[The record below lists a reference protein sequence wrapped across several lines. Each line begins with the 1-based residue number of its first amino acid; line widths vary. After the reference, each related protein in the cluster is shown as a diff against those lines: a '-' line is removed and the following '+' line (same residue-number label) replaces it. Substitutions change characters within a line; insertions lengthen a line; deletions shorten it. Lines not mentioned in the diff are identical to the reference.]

1 MVLAAPAAVFAAER
15 AFPGLGQPLS
25 QNEIQNFDRMI
36 GPEGKELPAGR
47 GTVKEGEAIFAKR
60 CEVCHGKGG
69 ENGITHHLVAG
80 QPGKPFKGPF
90 YGAEKDGPSYFP
102 YPTIAWDYINR
113 AMPASNPGS
122 LKPNEVYSLVAYLY
136 YRNGIIKEGE
146 AIFAKRCEI
155 CHGKGGENG
164 LTHHLVAGQPG
175 KPFKGPFYGVE
186 KDGPSYFPYPTIAW
200 DYINRAMP
208 ASNPGSLKTNEV
220 YALVAYLY
228 YRNGI
233 IKETE
238 VMDQTTLP
246 KVVMPNKDGFV
257 PAKPVYPP
265 DPTKPS
271 WY

>member
-1 MVLAAPAAVFAAER
+1 MRCSLKVLVPAMVLLTPAAVLAAGRVF
-15 AFPGLGQPLS
+15 PDVGTPLS
-25 QNEIQNFDRMI
+25 QQEIQNFDRMI
-36 GPEGKELPAGR
+36 GPEGKELPQGR

-80 QPGKPFKGPF
+80 APGKPF
-90 YGAEKDGPSYFP
+90 
-102 YPTIAWDYINR
+102 T
-113 AMPASNPGS
+113 
-122 LKPNEVYSLVAYLY
+122 
-136 YRNGIIKEGE
+136 
-146 AIFAKRCEI
+146 
-155 CHGKGGENG
+155 
-164 LTHHLVAGQPG
+164 
-175 KPFKGPFYGVE
+175 GPFYGVE

-208 ASNPGSLKTNEV
+208 ASNPGSLKPNEV

-233 IKETE
+233 IKEND
-238 VMDQTTLP
+238 VMDEKSLP
-246 KVVMPNKDGFV
+246 KVVMPNRNGFV

-265 DPTKPS
+265 EKKPS

>member
-1 MVLAAPAAVFAAER
+1 MRSSLKILVPLIVLAAPAAVFAAER
-15 AFPGLGQPLS
+15 AFPQLGKPITPA
-25 QNEIQNFDRMI
+25 EIQAFDRMI
-36 GPEGKELPAGR
+36 GPQGKELPVGR
-47 GTVKEGEAIFAKR
+47 GTSKEGEAIFAKR

-90 YGAEKDGPSYFP
+90 YGPEKDGPSYFP

-122 LKPNEVYSLVAYLY
+122 LKPNEVYALVAYLY
-136 YRNGIIKEGE
+136 YRNGIIKEG
-146 AIFAKRCEI
+146 
-155 CHGKGGENG
+155 
-164 LTHHLVAGQPG
+164 
-175 KPFKGPFYGVE
+175 
-186 KDGPSYFPYPTIAW
+186 D
-200 DYINRAMP
+200 
-208 ASNPGSLKTNEV
+208 
-220 YALVAYLY
+220 
-228 YRNGI
+228 
-233 IKETE
+233 

-265 DPTKPS
+265 AKMPS

>member
-1 MVLAAPAAVFAAER
+1 MQCSLKVLVPALVLIAPVALAQSQR
-15 AFPGLGQPLS
+15 AFPNVGQPLS
-25 QNEIQNFDRMI
+25 QQEVQAFDRMI

-47 GTVKEGEAIFAKR
+47 GTV
-60 CEVCHGKGG
+60 
-69 ENGITHHLVAG
+69 
-80 QPGKPFKGPF
+80 
-90 YGAEKDGPSYFP
+90 
-102 YPTIAWDYINR
+102 
-113 AMPASNPGS
+113 
-122 LKPNEVYSLVAYLY
+122 
-136 YRNGIIKEGE
+136 KEGE